1 MVVTKTVVLNQVE
14 NLLVL
19 PGMMTS
25 VEQGTKEVTVTTLEV
40 VMTVVVGFPVTV
52 VVEGPVPVA
61 LGARLAFHG
70 TANAEAT
77 KVATSANE
85 NFMSR
90 MLRLPLFVLG
100 RKEEEEKGVASD

>member
-1 MVVTKTVVLNQVE
+1 MVLNQVE

-25 VEQGTKEVTVTTLEV
+25 VEQGTKEVTVTTLVV

-52 VVEGPVPVA
+52 LVEGPVPVA
-61 LGARLAFHG
+61 LGARLTFHG
-70 TANAEAT
+70 TANADAA

-85 NFMSR
+85 NFI
-90 MLRLPLFVLG
+90 LRVLELPLFCT
-100 RKEEEEKGVASD
+100 R